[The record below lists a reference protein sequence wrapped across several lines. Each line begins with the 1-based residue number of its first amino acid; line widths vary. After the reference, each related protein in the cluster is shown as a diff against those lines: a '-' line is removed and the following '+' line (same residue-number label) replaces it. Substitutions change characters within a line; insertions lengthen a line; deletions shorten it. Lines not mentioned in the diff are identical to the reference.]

1 MSDTLQKMGLPEKE
15 LDDETRQ
22 RVESLIKEEEGDSN
36 AYKGWLGIRSRLLL
50 LGCRSFTFMPRMRS
64 CLRRSCV

>member
-1 MSDTLQKMGLPEKE
+1 MSDTLQKMGLPERE

-36 AYKGWLGIRSRLLL
+36 A
-50 LGCRSFTFMPRMRS
+50 
-64 CLRRSCV
+64 

>member
-22 RVESLIKEEEGDSN
+22 RVESLIKKKRATQILTKAGS
-36 AYKGWLGIRSRLLL
+36 ALRSRLLL
-50 LGCRSFTFMPRMRS
+50 LGCRSFTCMPRMRL
-64 CLRRSCV
+64 CQRRSCV